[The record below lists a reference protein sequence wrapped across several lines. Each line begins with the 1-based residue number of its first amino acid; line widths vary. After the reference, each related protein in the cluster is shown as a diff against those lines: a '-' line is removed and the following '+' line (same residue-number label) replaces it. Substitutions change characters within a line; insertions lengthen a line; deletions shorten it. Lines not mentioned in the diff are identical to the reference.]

1 MKSGSLVNTE
11 ILKLLPSEKI
21 PNKNCENSTLTLVE
35 DVKCTYI
42 AKAHDL
48 ENDKILKETVDSSTG

>member
-1 MKSGSLVNTE
+1 VNTE
-11 ILKLLPSEKI
+11 VLKLLPSEKI

-48 ENDKILKETVDSSTG
+48 ENDKILKETMDSSTG